1 MAYFVLTSPPNSDNT
16 HDMDVKDSL
25 KTILEALHELKKQ
38 QIDRQCLID
47 FVRGNESKAIT
58 EKGLDSLELFGS
70 GDKREDTHYN
80 LVIDQALDEKILK
93 SSSEGLTITAKG
105 ERFRKSPTAFLLK
118 EENDEEEPGENDNA
132 LLDSLVE
139 NALSDKDE
147 EEDDTT
153 IAMPSSTARSQQMIH
168 LIQAID
174 RKIPLDDYAE
184 QMQLGF
190 DEVLDSLDHLV
201 ERGTKFD
208 ITYFVDEVMEKECQ
222 EELLDYF
229 DEVNGNLEKAFDEFY
244 GVYRPEEIRLVRLI
258 WKP

>member
-1 MAYFVLTSPPNSDNT
+1 
-16 HDMDVKDSL
+16 MDAKESL
-25 KTILEALHELKKQ
+25 KTILDALHELKKQ
-38 QIDRQCLID
+38 NIDRQCLID

-58 EKGLDSLELFGS
+58 DKGLDALEQFGS
-70 GDKREDTHYN
+70 GDKREDAHYSI
-80 LVIDQALDEKILK
+80 VIDQAIDEKLMK
-93 SSSEGLTITAKG
+93 STNEGITITAKG
-105 ERFRKSPTAFLLK
+105 ERYRKNPTPFLLK
-118 EENDEEEPGENDNA
+118 EENDEEPGENDNA

-139 NALSDKDE
+139 SALSDKDE
-147 EEDDTT
+147 EEDDTP

-229 DEVNGNLEKAFDEFY
+229 DEVGGNLEKAFDEFY